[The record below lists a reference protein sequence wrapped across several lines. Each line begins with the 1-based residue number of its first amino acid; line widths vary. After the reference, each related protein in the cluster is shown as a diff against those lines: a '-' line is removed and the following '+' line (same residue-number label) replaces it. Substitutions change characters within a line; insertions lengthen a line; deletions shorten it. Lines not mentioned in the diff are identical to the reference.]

1 MRALV
6 LALLLAACAAPDAR
20 MREAAEVM
28 APLIGCWRGT
38 FDNDPNIVDERCFT
52 VLDGRHVVDTHT
64 VQPTE
69 YSGETT
75 YHLDETSGRIVFA
88 YASSAGGRSNG
99 ELAPIE
105 DGFAFPGHA
114 FHGANGAELR
124 LRSTWRFD
132 SADSFRIVTERE
144 EAGTWRPFMRIRYL
158 RATPE

>member
-6 LALLLAACAAPDAR
+6 LALLLAACAAPGAR

-38 FDNDPNIVDERCFT
+38 FEGNAHVVDERCFA
-52 VLDGRHVVDTHT
+52 VLDGRHVVDTHA
-64 VQPTE
+64 VRPTD

-88 YASSAGGRSNG
+88 YASSGGGRSNG

-105 DGFAFPGHA
+105 DGFAFPAHA
-114 FHGANGAELR
+114 FHGADGAALR
-124 LRSTWRFD
+124 LRSTWRFE
-132 SADSFRIVTERE
+132 STDSFVAETELE